1 MYRPK
6 KKPKVIWSPLE
17 GSQSHALTAPCHHIL
32 FEGTRGPGK
41 TDTQLMK
48 FRMHVGRGYG
58 ASWKG
63 IIFDRQYKSLDDLI
77 AKSKRWFPQ
86 FNDGA
91 KFLSAQSQLKW
102 VWPSGEELLFRHM
115 DQESDYDHYHG
126 HEYPFIGWNEL
137 TKYPTSA
144 CYDVMMSTN
153 RSSFLSEEHTPK
165 DKFGKYRTPDKK
177 PLPDI
182 PLQVFSTTNP
192 FGAGHNWVKRRF
204 IDVAPPGKVVRK
216 STEVFNPRTQKREE
230 IIKTQV
236 RLFGSYKE
244 NKYLSP
250 EYVAELENITD
261 QNRRKAWLLGDWDV
275 VAGGAFDDVW
285 RSEVHILPRFAIP
298 LGWRIVRS
306 FDWGST
312 HPFST
317 GLWAISNGELV
328 DIGEGV
334 LRAFPPGTLIR
345 LGEVYGADK
354 YNGETY
360 GHNKGKLWSAR
371 KVATEI
377 NSYVDDLLSLGWIR
391 EKPQPGPADGQIY
404 GVNEK
409 ESGSIAARMEDEGV
423 TWYAADKRPG
433 SRING
438 LQLTRDMMEASV
450 RGEGAGL
457 YVMRNC
463 EAFIETVPNLPRDE
477 KKPDDVDTTAE
488 DHVFDEVRYMVLD
501 QKPQWTSNVPI
512 NFGF

>member
-1 MYRPK
+1 MNRPK
-6 KKPKVIWSPLE
+6 KKQKVIWSPLP
-17 GSQSHALTAPCHHIL
+17 GSQSLALTAPCHHIL

-48 FRMHVGRGYG
+48 FRMNVGRGYG

-91 KFLSAQSQLKW
+91 KFLSAQAALKW

-115 DQESDYDHYHG
+115 DQESDYDQYHG
-126 HEYPFIGWNEL
+126 HEYPYIGWNEL

-153 RSSFLSEEHTPK
+153 RSSFLPMEHTPK
-165 DKFGKYRTPDKK
+165 DKFGKFRTPDKK

-204 IDVAPPGKVVRK
+204 IDAAPPGKVVRK
-216 STEVFNPRTQKREE
+216 TTEVYNPRTQQREE
-230 IIKTQV
+230 IVKTQV

-244 NKYLSP
+244 NRYLSP

-261 QNRRKAWLLGDWDV
+261 VNRRKAWLDGNWDV

-285 RSEVHILPRFAIP
+285 QNEVHILQRFPIP
-298 LGWRIVRS
+298 SSWKVVRS

-312 HPFST
+312 HPFSV
-317 GLWAISNGELV
+317 GWWGISNGELV
-328 DIGEGV
+328 DIGGGV
-334 LRAFPPGTLIR
+334 LHAFPPGTLIR
-345 LGEVYGADK
+345 ISELYGADL
-354 YNGETY
+354 YNGERY

-371 KVATEI
+371 KVAEEI
-377 NSYVDDLLSLGWIR
+377 VNHEAELLTLDWIR
-391 EKPQPGPADGQIY
+391 SKPQPGPADGQIY
-404 GVNEK
+404 GVNDK
-409 ESGSIAARMEDEGV
+409 ESGSIADRMSAKDV

-438 LQLTRDMMEASV
+438 LQLVRDMMEASV
-450 RGEGAGL
+450 RREGAGL
-457 YVMRNC
+457 YVMNNC
-463 EAFIETVPNLPRDE
+463 EAFIETVPTLPRDE

-501 QKPQWTSNVPI
+501 QKPQWVSDIPI